1 MPEIIEFTRD
11 NWHELERTA
20 PNIAEA
26 LMSHVLSKFANTIKR
41 LTHENH
47 LLLRDSR
54 EVVDEKGNIK
64 THDDEDD
71 DVDEL
76 ADEQASEGQAQP
88 STGKEAYVAEQA
100 TT

>member
-11 NWHELERTA
+11 SWHELERTA

-64 THDDEDD
+64 THEEDD
-71 DVDEL
+71 DD
-76 ADEQASEGQAQP
+76 DEQADVQAFEAQAKP
-88 STGKEAYVAEQA
+88 TTGKEAYVAEQA